1 MASTENKIKA
11 GIIGGAGYTGGEM
24 LRILL
29 NHPNVEIAFV
39 NSKSNAGNYLHEV
52 HKDLFGDTELKFSS
66 ELSDDIDVLFLCVGH
81 GDAKKFLEANPIAD
95 RVKIIDLSQDFRLTG
110 NAQTATRNFVYGL
123 PELQKTSI
131 KEASNIANPGC
142 FATCIEL
149 GLLPLAHKNL
159 LLKEV
164 HISATTGSTGAGQSL
179 APTSHFTWRNDN
191 LSVYKAFNHQH
202 LHEISQSL
210 NQLQYDFPLYP
221 SDTNKLN
228 FIPYRGDFTRGILAS
243 IYTECDLSE
252 EEALQLYTDFYA
264 EHPFTHV
271 TNRDIDLKQV
281 VNTNKCFIQV
291 KKHGN
296 KIFIISIMDNLLKGA
311 SGQAV
316 QNMNL
321 MFGLEEKAGLK
332 LKANAF

>member
-1 MASTENKIKA
+1 MTESSFKIKV
-11 GIIGGAGYTGGEM
+11 GIVGGAGYTGGEM

-39 NSKSNAGNYLHEV
+39 NSSSNAGNYIYDV
-52 HKDLFGDTELKFSS
+52 HKDLFGDTEIKFSS
-66 ELSDDIDVLFLCVGH
+66 ELSSEIDVLFLCVGH

-95 RVKIIDLSQDFRLTG
+95 HIKIIDLSQDFRLTD
-110 NAQTATRNFVYGL
+110 NAQLATRNFIYGL

-131 KEASNIANPGC
+131 KTASNIANPGC
-142 FATCIEL
+142 FATCIQL
-149 GLLPLAHKNL
+149 ALLPLAAKNL
-159 LLKEV
+159 LLNEV

-210 NQLQYDFPLYP
+210 NQLQTDFPVYP
-221 SDTNKLN
+221 SDKNKLN

-252 EEALQLYTDFYA
+252 EEATQLYTDFYS

-296 KIFIISIMDNLLKGA
+296 KIFLISIMDNLLKGA

-321 MFGLEEKAGLK
+321 MFDFPETAGLK

>member
-1 MASTENKIKA
+1 MASTEKIIKA

-29 NHPNVEIAFV
+29 NHPNVEIAFI

-66 ELSDDIDVLFLCVGH
+66 DLSNDIDVLFLCVGH

-95 RVKIIDLSQDFRLTG
+95 HIKIIDLSQDFRLAANT
-110 NAQTATRNFVYGL
+110 QLRTRNFTYGL

-142 FATCIEL
+142 FATCIQL
-149 GLLPLAHKNL
+149 GLLPLASINL
-159 LLKEV
+159 LLNEV

-202 LHEISQSL
+202 LNEISQSL
-210 NQLQYDFPLYP
+210 NQLQADFSIYP
-221 SDTNKLN
+221 SDKNKLN
-228 FIPYRGDFTRGILAS
+228 FIPFRGDFTRGILAS
-243 IYTECDLSE
+243 IYTKCDLSE

-271 TNRDIDLKQV
+271 TSRDIDLKQV

-296 KIFIISIMDNLLKGA
+296 KISLISIMDNLLKGA

-321 MFGLEEKAGLK
+321 MFGLEETAGLK

>member
-1 MASTENKIKA
+1 MAEQKIKA
-11 GIIGGAGYTGGEM
+11 GIVGGAGYTGGEM

-29 NHPNVEIAFV
+29 NHPNVEITFV
-39 NSKSNAGNYLHEV
+39 NSSSNAGNYIYDV

-66 ELSDDIDVLFLCVGH
+66 DLSNEIDVLFLCVGH
-81 GDAKKFLEANPIAD
+81 GDAKKFLEANAVAD
-95 RVKIIDLSQDFRLTG
+95 HIKIIDLSQDFRLTG
-110 NAQTATRNFVYGL
+110 NSKLQTRTFTYGL

-131 KEASNIANPGC
+131 KTASNIANPGC
-142 FATCIEL
+142 FATCIQL
-149 GLLPLAHKNL
+149 ALLPLAHKNL
-159 LLKEV
+159 LLNEV

-210 NQLQYDFPLYP
+210 NQLQNDFPVYP
-221 SDTNKLN
+221 SDKNKLN

-252 EEALQLYTDFYA
+252 EEATQLYTDFYD

-271 TNRDIDLKQV
+271 TNRDLDLKQV

-296 KIFIISIMDNLLKGA
+296 KIFLISIMDNLLKGA

-321 MFGLEEKAGLK
+321 MFGLEETAGLK

>member
-1 MASTENKIKA
+1 MPDKLKA

-39 NSKSNAGNYLHEV
+39 NSSSNAGNYIYDV
-52 HKDLFGDTELKFSS
+52 HKDLLGDTELKFSS
-66 ELSDDIDVLFLCVGH
+66 DLSDEINVLFLCIGH
-81 GDAKKFLEANPIAD
+81 GDAKKFLESNSIAD
-95 RVKIIDLSQDFRLTG
+95 HIKIIDLSQDFRLTA
-110 NAQTATRNFVYGL
+110 NAQLGTRSFVYGL

-131 KEASNIANPGC
+131 KTASNIANPGC
-142 FATCIEL
+142 FATCIQL

-159 LLKEV
+159 LLNEV

-210 NQLQYDFPLYP
+210 NQLQNDFPVYP
-221 SDTNKLN
+221 SDKNKLN

-271 TNRDIDLKQV
+271 TSRDIDLKQV

-296 KIFIISIMDNLLKGA
+296 KIFLISIMDNLLKGA

-321 MFGLEEKAGLK
+321 MFGLEETAGLK